1 MHNKKINQLLI
12 GAMLAAMAPAVSAA
26 DIPAWNGSALGFEAG
41 QQGLLGDMLGIRP
54 ILEENGFHY
63 NLGYLNEMAYNAGG
77 GYDHDKHLA
86 YIDQVALTFTQD
98 LERWTGIPDAR
109 LEGNIVNRNHDDNL
123 TTKRLQDPRVSST
136 IYRRRA
142 GAAGR
147 LPALAG
153 SPLPAALTTAA

>member
-86 YIDQVALTFTQD
+86 YIDQVALTFTQIWSAGPAY
-98 LERWTGIPDAR
+98 RM
-109 LEGNIVNRNHDDNL
+109 
-123 TTKRLQDPRVSST
+123 RVSKATSST
-136 IYRRRA
+136 ATTMII
-142 GAAGR
+142 
-147 LPALAG
+147 
-153 SPLPAALTTAA
+153 SPRNGCRIRG

>member
-98 LERWTGIPDAR
+98 LSAGPAYRM
-109 LEGNIVNRNHDDNL
+109 
-123 TTKRLQDPRVSST
+123 RVSKATSST
-136 IYRRRA
+136 ATTMII
-142 GAAGR
+142 
-147 LPALAG
+147 
-153 SPLPAALTTAA
+153 SPRNGCRIRG

>member
-12 GAMLAAMAPAVSAA
+12 GAALAAMVPAVSAA
-26 DIPAWNGSALGFEAG
+26 ETPAWNGSVLGFEAG

-98 LERWTGIPDAR
+98 LERWTAYR
-109 LEGNIVNRNHDDNL
+109 M
-123 TTKRLQDPRVSST
+123 RVSKATSST
-136 IYRRRA
+136 VTTMIT
-142 GAAGR
+142 
-147 LPALAG
+147 
-153 SPLPAALTTAA
+153 SPRNGCRIRG